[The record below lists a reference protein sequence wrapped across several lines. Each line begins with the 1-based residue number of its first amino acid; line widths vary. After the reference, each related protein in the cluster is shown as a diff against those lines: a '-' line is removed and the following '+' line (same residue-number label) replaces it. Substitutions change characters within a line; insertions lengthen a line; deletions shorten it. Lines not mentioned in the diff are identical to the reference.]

1 MSESL
6 SNVAKNPDMAN
17 VYLSIGSNIQRS
29 LHISS
34 GINSLKKRYKTVTCS
49 PIYESI
55 AVGFEGDNF
64 YNLVTHFS
72 TSDSIE
78 TLSDYL
84 SKIEDDNGRDRNGPK
99 FGPRTLDL
107 DLLLYDDQII
117 QSEKL
122 VLPRPEIYVNAF
134 VLRPLADIAGNVIDP
149 VKNQTY
155 QQLWSSF
162 DQDKQKLWPIAL
174 EMTH

>member
-1 MSESL
+1 
-6 SNVAKNPDMAN
+6 MAS
-17 VYLSIGSNIQRS
+17 VYLSIGSNIQRK

-34 GINSLKKRYKTVTCS
+34 GIKALKKRYETVTCS
-49 PIYESI
+49 PIYESV

-78 TLSDYL
+78 TLSEFL
-84 SKIEDDNGRDRNGPK
+84 SKVEDENGRDRDGPK

-117 QSEKL
+117 KSEKL
-122 VLPRPEIYVNAF
+122 CLPRPEIYTNAF
-134 VLRPLADIAGNVIDP
+134 VLRPLADIAGKVIDP
-149 VKNQTY
+149 VKKQSY
-155 QQLWSSF
+155 QQLWSLF
-162 DQDKQKLWPIAL
+162 DQDKQKLWPIEL
-174 EMTH
+174 EVPY

>member
-1 MSESL
+1 
-6 SNVAKNPDMAN
+6 MAN
-17 VYLSIGSNIQRS
+17 VYLSIGSNIQRD

-34 GINSLKKRYKTVTCS
+34 GISALKKRYKTITCS
-49 PIYESI
+49 PIYESV

-78 TLSDYL
+78 TVSNFL
-84 SKIEDDNGRDRNGPK
+84 SKVEDENGRDRNGPK

-117 QSEKL
+117 RSKKL
-122 VLPRPEIYVNAF
+122 TLPRPEIYINAF
-134 VLRPLADIAGNVIDP
+134 VLRPLADIAANVLDP
-149 VKNQTY
+149 IKKQTY

-162 DQDKQKLWPIAL
+162 DQDKQKLWPIEL
-174 EMTH
+174 ELSN